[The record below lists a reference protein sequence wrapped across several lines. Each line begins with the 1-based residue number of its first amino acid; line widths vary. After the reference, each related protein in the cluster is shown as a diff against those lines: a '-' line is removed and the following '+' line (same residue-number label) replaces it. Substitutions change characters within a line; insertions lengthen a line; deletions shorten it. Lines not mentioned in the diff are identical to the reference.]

1 MMKKILAA
9 LLCAALLFALAA
21 CSGGSGNGDTTDT
34 GSDTKGGDNKKNIK
48 IGVILSVRRTKATPT
63 RTSRESR
70 KP

>member
-48 IGVILSVRRTKATPT
+48 ICLLY
-63 RTSRESR
+63 TSRCV
-70 KP
+70 

>member
-48 IGVILSVRRTKATPT
+48 DRRYSY
-63 RTSRESR
+63 R
-70 KP
+70 